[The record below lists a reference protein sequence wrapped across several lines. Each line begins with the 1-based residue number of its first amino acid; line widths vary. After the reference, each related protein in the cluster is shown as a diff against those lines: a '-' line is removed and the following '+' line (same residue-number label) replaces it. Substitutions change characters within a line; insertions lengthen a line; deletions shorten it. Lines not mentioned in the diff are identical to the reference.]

1 MRTGRRVAVREPT
14 MALCL
19 PPRPNGTLISFGWP
33 AYALLITHRTTRG
46 AMDEAK
52 GGPTLQIGG
61 VTLDTARGCLR
72 GADGAEIPLAPK
84 PFDLLVMLA
93 RNPGRTLSKDALLD
107 AVWPG
112 IHVTEA
118 SLFQAVREA
127 RRAIGDEAG
136 QVLRSVPR
144 RGYLLEVTAPPAPD
158 PAPPP
163 AAASAMTPLDRPAL
177 AVLPFANLSSD
188 AEQEYFSDGI
198 TDELTTQLSR
208 ARWFYVIARNSSFTY
223 KGRAVDPRQVG
234 RDLGVRYVLE
244 GSVRRA
250 AGRVRI
256 ACQLIDAETG
266 HQLWAER
273 FDGTLDD
280 IFDLQDRVAE
290 AVAGAIEPSLQ
301 HAEIRRAQSKP
312 TGSLTAYDLLLQA
325 MYWQRTLT
333 IEGNEKALRLLRAA
347 LQLDPDFAFGKAQ
360 LAFMTVFL
368 SANTW
373 ADEAIQEEGARCA
386 REAVAS
392 SRDDPLA
399 LALAAFALAFYGAD
413 HSTAR
418 AAAARAQVLNPNSAV
433 IAACAGWV
441 YNFNSEPRVALEAFQ
456 RALRLSPLDP
466 AIEYMYVG
474 LSSVHVAFGDY
485 ATALEWAERCVQVAP
500 HHSPGHRY
508 VIIANWLLGREDAA
522 RAAAARMLALFPT
535 ARTQIRRYRDD
546 AFRAKLVGALVAAG
560 IPE

>member
-1 MRTGRRVAVREPT
+1 
-14 MALCL
+14 
-19 PPRPNGTLISFGWP
+19 
-33 AYALLITHRTTRG
+33 
-46 AMDEAK
+46 MDEAK
-52 GGPTLQIGG
+52 GGPALRIGG

-72 GADGAEIPLAPK
+72 GADGAEIALAPK
-84 PFDLLVMLA
+84 PFDLLVLLA

-112 IHVTEA
+112 VHVTED
-118 SLFQAVREA
+118 SLVQAVRTA
-127 RRAIGDEAG
+127 RRAIGDEEG
-136 QVLRSVPR
+136 RVLRSVPR
-144 RGYLLEVTAPPAPD
+144 RGYLLETTAEPAP
-158 PAPPP
+158 PPP
-163 AAASAMTPLDRPAL
+163 AAAPAITPLDRPAL

-198 TDELTTQLSR
+198 TDELITQLSR

-273 FDGTLDD
+273 FDSTLDD
-280 IFDLQDRVAE
+280 IFELQDRVAE

-301 HAEIRRAQSKP
+301 HAEIRRAQTKP

-325 MYWQRTLT
+325 MYWQRTQMR
-333 IEGNEKALRLLRAA
+333 EGNEKALCLLREAV
-347 LQLDPDFAFGKAQ
+347 QLDPEFALGKAQ
-360 LAFMTVFL
+360 LANMTAFMTV
-368 SANTW
+368 NTW

-386 REAVAS
+386 RAAVAS
-392 SRDDPLA
+392 TWDDPLA
-399 LALAAFALAFYGAD
+399 LALAAHALAFYGAD

-456 RALRLSPLDP
+456 HALRLSPLDP
-466 AIEYMYVG
+466 TIERTYAG

-485 ATALEWAERCVQVAP
+485 ASALEWAERSVQVAP
-500 HHSPGHRY
+500 YHSPGHRY
-508 VIIANWLLGREDAA
+508 VIIANWLLGREDAG

-535 ARTQIRRYRDD
+535 ARAHIRQYRDT
-546 AFRAKLVGALVAAG
+546 AFREKLIGALVAAG

>member
-1 MRTGRRVAVREPT
+1 MGEASSGP
-14 MALCL
+14 AL
-19 PPRPNGTLISFGWP
+19 R
-33 AYALLITHRTTRG
+33 
-46 AMDEAK
+46 
-52 GGPTLQIGG
+52 IGG

-72 GADGAEIPLAPK
+72 GADGAEIALAPK

-107 AVWPG
+107 AIWHGVN
-112 IHVTEA
+112 VTED
-118 SLFQAVREA
+118 SLVQAVRTA

-144 RGYLLEVTAPPAPD
+144 RGYLLETTAD

-163 AAASAMTPLDRPAL
+163 ADSAPAPSPAMAPLDRPAL

-198 TDELTTQLSR
+198 ADELITQLSR

-280 IFDLQDRVAE
+280 IFELQDRVAE

-301 HAEIRRAQSKP
+301 HAEIRRAQAKP
-312 TGSLTAYDLLLQA
+312 TGSLSAYDLLLQGL
-325 MYWQRTLT
+325 YWQRTLT
-333 IEGNEKALRLLRAA
+333 REGNEKALRLLRAA
-347 LQLDPDFAFGKAQ
+347 VQLDPEFALGKAQ
-360 LAFMTVFL
+360 LARMTAFMTVN
-368 SANTW
+368 SW
-373 ADEAIQEEGARCA
+373 ADDAIQEEGARYA

-392 SRDDPLA
+392 GRDDPLA
-399 LALAAFALAFYGAD
+399 LALAAHALAVYGAD

-418 AAAARAQVLNPNSAV
+418 AAAARAQLLNPNSAV
-433 IAACAGWV
+433 VAACAGWV

-466 AIEYMYVG
+466 TIEVTHVG
-474 LSSVHVAFGDY
+474 LSSVHVALGDY
-485 ATALEWAERCVQVAP
+485 ASALEWAERAVQVAP
-500 HHSPGHRY
+500 NHSPGHRY
-508 VIIANWLLGREDAA
+508 VIIANWLLGREEEA

-535 ARTQIRRYRDD
+535 ARVQIRQYRDT
-546 AFRAKLVGALVAAG
+546 AFREKLIGALVAAG
-560 IPE
+560 IPA

>member
-1 MRTGRRVAVREPT
+1 
-14 MALCL
+14 
-19 PPRPNGTLISFGWP
+19 
-33 AYALLITHRTTRG
+33 
-46 AMDEAK
+46 MDKAK
-52 GGPTLQIGG
+52 GEPGLRIGG
-61 VTLDTARGCLR
+61 ATLDTARGCLR
-72 GADGAEIPLAPK
+72 GADGAEIALAPK

-112 IHVTEA
+112 VHVTED

-144 RGYLLEVTAPPAPD
+144 RGYLLEAPAA

-163 AAASAMTPLDRPAL
+163 PAETPAMASLDRPAL

-198 TDELTTQLSR
+198 TDELINQLSR

-256 ACQLIDAETG
+256 ACQLVDAETG

-333 IEGNEKALRLLRAA
+333 IAGNEKALRLLRTA
-347 LQLDPDFAFGKAQ
+347 LELDPDFAFGKAQ
-360 LAFMTVFL
+360 LAFMTVLL

-386 REAVAS
+386 SEAVAS

-399 LALAAFALAFYGAD
+399 LALAAFALAFYGTD

-418 AAAARAQVLNPNSAV
+418 SAAARAQVLNPNSAV

-441 YNFNSEPRVALEAFQ
+441 YNFNSEPRGALEAFQ

-485 ATALEWAERCVQVAP
+485 ATALEWAELCVQVAP

-522 RAAAARMLALFPT
+522 RAAATRMLALFPG
-535 ARTQIRRYRDD
+535 ARAQIRRYRDD
-546 AFRAKLVGALVAAG
+546 AFRRKLVDALVAAG

>member
-1 MRTGRRVAVREPT
+1 MSRRW
-14 MALCL
+14 L
-19 PPRPNGTLISFGWP
+19 
-33 AYALLITHRTTRG
+33 AYAFLTADRTTG
-46 AMDEAK
+46 SAMDEAK
-52 GGPTLQIGG
+52 GGPVLRIGG

-72 GADGAEIPLAPK
+72 GADGAEIALAPK

-112 IHVTEA
+112 VHVTED
-118 SLFQAVREA
+118 SLVQAVRMA

-144 RGYLLEVTAPPAPD
+144 RGYLLEAAEAPAP
-158 PAPPP
+158 APLP
-163 AAASAMTPLDRPAL
+163 AAALAVTPLDRPAL

-188 AEQEYFSDGI
+188 AEQEYFSDGM
-198 TDELTTQLSR
+198 TDELITQLSR

-234 RDLGVRYVLE
+234 SDLGVRYVLE

-256 ACQLIDAETG
+256 TCQLIDAETG

-280 IFDLQDRVAE
+280 IFELQDRVAE

-301 HAEIRRAQSKP
+301 HAEIRRAQAKP
-312 TGSLTAYDLLLQA
+312 TESLTAYDLLLRA
-325 MYWQRTLT
+325 MYWQRIWT

-347 LQLDPDFAFGKAQ
+347 VQLDPEFALGKAQ
-360 LAFMTVFL
+360 LANMTAFMTV
-368 SANTW
+368 NTW
-373 ADEAIQEEGARCA
+373 ADEAIQEEGARYA

-399 LALAAFALAFYGAD
+399 LALAAHALAFYGAD

-441 YNFNSEPRVALEAFQ
+441 YNFNSEPRVALDAFQ

-466 AIEYMYVG
+466 AIERTYAG

-485 ATALEWAERCVQVAP
+485 ATALEWAERSVQVAP
-500 HHSPGHRY
+500 NHSPGHRY

-522 RAAAARMLALFPT
+522 CAAAARMLALFPA
-535 ARTQIRRYRDD
+535 ARAQIRLYRDT
-546 AFRAKLVGALVAAG
+546 AFREKLIAALVGAG